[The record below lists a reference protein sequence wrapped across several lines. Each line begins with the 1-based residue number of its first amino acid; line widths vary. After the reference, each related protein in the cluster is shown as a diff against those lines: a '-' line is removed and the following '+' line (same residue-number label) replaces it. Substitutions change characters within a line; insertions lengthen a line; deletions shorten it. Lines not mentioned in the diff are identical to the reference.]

1 MRILHLAEI
10 ICSLLE
16 PTNNSSSPI
25 TFAAIKMRPSRRSK
39 RRTQIRF
46 DLMSP
51 LLLLCTLPYVDG
63 VHHMQRSPLAWVNRR
78 ADNRPL
84 VISNQCKE
92 TIYPGIGT
100 QAGSG
105 PATQGFQLTPGQ
117 SRSLSVSADWQG
129 RVWGRTNC
137 SFNAA
142 GTGPASSGT
151 GVACETGDCGGTVN
165 CRGTV
170 RWFQERHTQT

>member
-1 MRILHLAEI
+1 MGQSKRYG
-10 ICSLLE
+10 
-16 PTNNSSSPI
+16 
-25 TFAAIKMRPSRRSK
+25 PSRLSRMYS
-39 RRTQIRF
+39 IP
-46 DLMSP
+46 P
-51 LLLLCTLPYVDG
+51 LFFPYLLPVVES
-63 VHHMQRSPLAWVNRR
+63 VHHMERGTLAWVNRR
-78 ADNRPL
+78 ADDRPL

-100 QAGSG
+100 QAGTG
-105 PATQGFQLTPGQ
+105 PATQGFQLTAGQ
-117 SRSLSVSADWQG
+117 SRSLTVSADWQG

-151 GVACETGDCGGTVN
+151 GVACGTGDCGGTVS

-170 RWFQERHTQT
+170 RQESKNATFSFGVAYLV

>member
-1 MRILHLAEI
+1 
-10 ICSLLE
+10 
-16 PTNNSSSPI
+16 
-25 TFAAIKMRPSRRSK
+25 MRPSSRTRRLSHGGTMLK
-39 RRTQIRF
+39 SSLF
-46 DLMSP
+46 
-51 LLLLCTLPYVDG
+51 LLYLLPSIHG
-63 VHHMQRSPLAWVNRR
+63 IHHMERGSLAWVNRR

-92 TIYPGIGT
+92 TIWPGLGT
-100 QAGSG
+100 QAGTG

-117 SRSLSVSADWQG
+117 SRSLTVSADWQG

-142 GTGPASSGT
+142 GTAPASSGT
-151 GVACETGDCGGTVN
+151 GVACGTGDCGGTIN

-170 RWFQERHTQT
+170 RPDAIVMPQTHGTDHFAYRVSCQ